1 MVMVLA
7 RAIIRVSGQP
17 FRGPPQMMR
26 LVIDSQ
32 LSEIRRA
39 SELVD
44 QFTARHGLADEDANA
59 IHVVVDE
66 ILSNSIRHGLAG
78 AATHAIALTLELS
91 EGEIVVEVE
100 DDGVAYDPT
109 QAPAPVLAGT
119 IAQRQVGGLGM
130 AFVRSL
136 TDSIE
141 YRRVEGRN
149 RLRLRRRV
157 RETSRREP

>member
-1 MVMVLA
+1 
-7 RAIIRVSGQP
+7 
-17 FRGPPQMMR
+17 MMR

-39 SELVD
+39 TELVD
-44 QFTARHGLADEDANA
+44 EFKARHGLADNDANA
-59 IHVVVDE
+59 IHVVLDE

-78 AATHAIALTLELS
+78 AASHAIAVMLELS
-91 EGEIVVEVE
+91 EGEIMVEVE

-119 IAQRQVGGLGM
+119 VDERKVGGLGL

-141 YRRVEGRN
+141 YRRIDGRN
-149 RLRLRRRV
+149 RLVLRRRIV
-157 RETSRREP
+157 PPQA

>member
-1 MVMVLA
+1 MA
-7 RAIIRVSGQP
+7 SGYYP
-17 FRGPPQMMR
+17 AMMR

-39 SELVD
+39 TELVD
-44 QFTARHGLADEDANA
+44 EFKARHGLGEEDATA
-59 IHVVVDE
+59 LCVVLDE
-66 ILSNSIRHGLAG
+66 VLSNAIRHGLAG
-78 AATHAIALTLELS
+78 AASHAIAMTLDV
-91 EGEIVVEVE
+91 EGDEICIEVV

-119 IAQRQVGGLGM
+119 LAERQEGGLGV
-130 AFVRSL
+130 AFVRGL

-141 YRRVEGRN
+141 YRRIDGQN
-149 RLRLRRRV
+149 RLVLRRRL